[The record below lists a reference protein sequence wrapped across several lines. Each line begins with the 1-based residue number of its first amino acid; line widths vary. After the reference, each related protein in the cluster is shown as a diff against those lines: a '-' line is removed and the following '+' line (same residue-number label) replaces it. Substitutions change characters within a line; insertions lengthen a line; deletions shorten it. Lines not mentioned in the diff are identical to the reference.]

1 MIKDFPGLLGFPRDP
16 NPCEMPWNVH
26 AAKVEGGGGG
36 PESIPGGE
44 GMVCVCERGGGG
56 CFSAILSIKS
66 KAPPSPRPEIPTTPS
81 NNRKVTRPTK
91 RFWVQGSMFFAKF
104 TFAKFFFFF

>member
-44 GMVCVCERGGGG
+44 GMVCVCERGGRGG
-56 CFSAILSIKS
+56 VVFQ
-66 KAPPSPRPEIPTTPS
+66 PSCPESPKPLQVHALKFRPRHQTTE
-81 NNRKVTRPTK
+81 K
-91 RFWVQGSMFFAKF
+91 
-104 TFAKFFFFF
+104 